1 MDGPRTIGT
10 YVNLRMEAPRA
21 IGTYVNSRM
30 DLPRAIG
37 TYVYLRMDLPR
48 AIGTYVNL
56 RTDSLL
62 LLLTLAIWT
71 PRAASSGW
79 GPPHD
84 GLKNVLK
91 EL

>member
-1 MDGPRTIGT
+1 MGT
-10 YVNLRMEAPRA
+10 YVHL
-21 IGTYVNSRM
+21 RM
-30 DLPRAIG
+30 DLPGAIG
-37 TYVYLRMDLPR
+37 TYVYYMDLPR

-62 LLLTLAIWT
+62 LFLTLAIWT